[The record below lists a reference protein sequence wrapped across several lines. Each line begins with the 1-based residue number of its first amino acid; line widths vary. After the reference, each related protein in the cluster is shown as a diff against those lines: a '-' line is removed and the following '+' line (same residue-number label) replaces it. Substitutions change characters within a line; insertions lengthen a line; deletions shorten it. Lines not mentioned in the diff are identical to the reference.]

1 MSSYWYVYAIGFF
14 GQLLFAGRLIMQ
26 WLKSEKKHKIATP
39 SLFWKLSLQGAVL
52 LFIYGYL
59 RDDMAIMLGQF
70 LVYGAYFRN
79 LQLQGEWS
87 KSGIMFKIYV
97 IGLPILIALY
107 LLFYGQMDWEDL
119 IEGENISTW
128 LITLGIIGQL
138 IYTFRFIYQWLYA
151 EKHQKSDLP
160 WKFWV
165 ISLVGSSLI
174 FTYGIFRDDPV
185 LIAAHFFG
193 GMVYI
198 RNLFIIRKS
207 QAKA

>member
-1 MSSYWYVYAIGFF
+1 MSSNWYVYAIGFL
-14 GQLLFAGRLIMQ
+14 GQLLFAARLIMQ
-26 WLKSEKKHKIATP
+26 WLKSEEKDKIATP

-52 LFIYGYL
+52 LFVYGYL

-79 LQLQGEWS
+79 LQLQGQWG

-107 LLFYGQMDWEDL
+107 LLFFGQMDWTDL
-119 IEGENISTW
+119 IEGDNISTW
-128 LITLGIIGQL
+128 LIALGIIGQL
-138 IYTFRFIYQWLYA
+138 IYSSRFIYQWIYA
-151 EKHQKSDLP
+151 EQHQESDLP

-165 ISLVGSSLI
+165 ISLMGSSLI
-174 FTYGIFRDDPV
+174 FTYGIFRNDPV

-193 GMVYI
+193 GIVYV
-198 RNLFIIRKS
+198 RNLFIIKKS
-207 QAKA
+207 KA

>member
-1 MSSYWYVYAIGFF
+1 MSSSWFVYAIGFL

-26 WLKSEKKHKIATP
+26 WIKSEKAEKVATP
-39 SLFWKLSLQGAVL
+39 TLFWKLSLQGAVL
-52 LFIYGYL
+52 LFVYGYL

-79 LQLQGEWS
+79 LQLQGKWGE
-87 KSGIMFKIYV
+87 SGIMFKIYV
-97 IGLPILIALY
+97 IALPILIALY
-107 LLFYGQMDWEDL
+107 LIFLGQLDWADLFK
-119 IEGENISTW
+119 GENISVW
-128 LITLGIIGQL
+128 LIILGVGGQL
-138 IYTFRFIYQWLYA
+138 IYTSRFIYQWIYA
-151 EKHQKSDLP
+151 ERNGESDLP

-165 ISLVGSSLI
+165 ISLVGSSII

-193 GMVYI
+193 GIVYI

-207 QAKA
+207 KE

>member
-1 MSSYWYVYAIGFF
+1 MSSNWYVYAIGFL

-26 WLKSEKKHKIATP
+26 WLKSEKKEKIATP

-52 LFIYGYL
+52 LFVYGYL

-79 LQLQGEWS
+79 LQLQGKWGE
-87 KSGIMFKIYV
+87 SGVMFKIYV
-97 IGLPILIALY
+97 ICLPILIALY
-107 LLFYGQMDWEDL
+107 LLFFGQMDWEDL
-119 IEGENISTW
+119 IKGDNISTW
-128 LITLGIIGQL
+128 LIALGIVGQL
-138 IYTFRFIYQWLYA
+138 IYTFRFIYQWVYA

>member
-1 MSSYWYVYAIGFF
+1 MSSNWYVYAIGFL

-26 WLKSEKKHKIATP
+26 WLKSEKKEKIATP

-52 LFIYGYL
+52 LFVYGYL

-79 LQLQGEWS
+79 LQLQGKWGE
-87 KSGIMFKIYV
+87 SGVMFKIYV

-107 LLFYGQMDWEDL
+107 LLFFGQMDWEDL
-119 IEGENISTW
+119 VKGDNISTW
-128 LITLGIIGQL
+128 LIALGIVGQL
-138 IYTFRFIYQWLYA
+138 IYTFRFIYQWVHA
-151 EKHQKSDLP
+151 ERHQKSDLP

-165 ISLVGSSLI
+165 ISLMGSGLI

-193 GMVYI
+193 GIVYI